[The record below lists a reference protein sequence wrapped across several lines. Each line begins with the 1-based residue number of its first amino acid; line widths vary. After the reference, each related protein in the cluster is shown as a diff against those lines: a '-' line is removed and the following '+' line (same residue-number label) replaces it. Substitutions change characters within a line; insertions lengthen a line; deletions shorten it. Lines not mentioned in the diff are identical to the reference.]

1 METLQVNRKK
11 IEKLSTVLNNSRIK
25 IFEYLVDEDAGTF
38 ELTDSFEVPYSGYV
52 SSAQNLETNT
62 VIDSGFKGLFAEY
75 DKDHELIASY
85 TMNVEKFIYRVY
97 KYNFDG
103 FYFNRKKS

>member
-1 METLQVNRKK
+1 MPRYY
-11 IEKLSTVLNNSRIK
+11 R
-25 IFEYLVDEDAGTF
+25 
-38 ELTDSFEVPYSGYV
+38 DSFEVPYSGYV

-103 FYFNRKKS
+103 FYFNRKKSWNRQIMV